1 MKEMVVNHKRFLA
14 AVGLYILLMLILTG
28 INSAS
33 KNAISTKNATNLP
46 TAGVATILDK

>member
-33 KNAISTKNATNLP
+33 NNVTAKNANSLP